1 MQKEIQCF
9 LKELWNQLKKTLA
22 DKCGEL
28 PFGDLKPKIER
39 SEMKIG
45 KTVYI
50 ITSRY
55 SGKENIMDKFK
66 RLIVRKLESQ
76 SDKKE

>member
-1 MQKEIQCF
+1 MKKGIFYYRQEF
-9 LKELWNQLKKTLA
+9 WNQLKETLA

-28 PFGDLKPKIER
+28 PFGDISHKTER

-45 KTVYI
+45 KTLYI
-50 ITSRY
+50 VTIRY
-55 SGKENIMDKFK
+55 SGRENIVDKFK

-76 SDKKE
+76 SDKK